1 MVDIIIGPVPP
12 SGPPANKPSQPG
24 APIEAQILNIRDP
37 RRTRVGPD
45 GEERRKEFRQ
55 DPVNGRILT
64 ILVPNGISL
73 PKNLDGK
80 QYKVLLRF
88 MKK

>member
-1 MVDIIIGPVPP
+1 MVDIIIGQVAPT
-12 SGPPANKPSQPG
+12 GPPTNRHSHTG
-24 APIEAQILNIRDP
+24 TPIEAQILNIRDP
-37 RRTRVGPD
+37 RKNRVNPE

-73 PKNLDGK
+73 PKDLDGK
-80 QYKVLLRF
+80 QYKVILRF